1 MRYAV
6 SPAVMRQSDRM
17 TVESGT
23 SAIELLRRAGR
34 AIFESHAWQGKVG
47 IVCGTGNNGGDGY
60 VLALCL
66 REAGIPCEVIRW
78 QDKASAEGQCYLKR
92 VQAAGIP
99 VRLWQGEALTGYRT
113 IADGLFGT
121 GFHGVAEVSAAAL
134 IRAVN
139 ESGAYVVAIDIPSGV
154 SGLSGQAAG
163 DCIRADAT
171 VVMGSLK
178 YGDLLGAAKDLCGRI
193 TVYDIGI
200 PLVGKTVRVPEMGDF
215 ASVLRRRKNDSHKG
229 SYGYVTIFGGCSLY
243 SGAAKLANLACTQ
256 VQAVSLAD
264 CGKTALPSGCGVNI
278 LIKSPSTE
286 EDPNADYNWEQKHF
300 DFIYK
305 YMCKADEAI
314 TTLTDYEKYINVDSF
329 IDWFLVH
336 ELSYN
341 LDSCFRRSC
350 YITKPKLNRLEMGPV
365 WDFDLA
371 FGNMYMDNPQYD
383 DWATIGSMDDDSY
396 IGVTWFNYL
405 MTDESFRS
413 RARARW
419 DEVKD
424 EMTQAAFDAID
435 SLKPKV
441 MPSAEMNFT
450 VWRTLGIANGFQ
462 PSRMASE
469 DTYLAQ
475 IMYLRRFISA
485 RKTWIDENL

>member
-1 MRYAV
+1 MNRSLIRPIAAV
-6 SPAVMRQSDRM
+6 
-17 TVESGT
+17 
-23 SAIELLRRAGR
+23 I
-34 AIFESHAWQGKVG
+34 
-47 IVCGTGNNGGDGY
+47 
-60 VLALCL
+60 
-66 REAGIPCEVIRW
+66 
-78 QDKASAEGQCYLKR
+78 
-92 VQAAGIP
+92 
-99 VRLWQGEALTGYRT
+99 
-113 IADGLFGT
+113 
-121 GFHGVAEVSAAAL
+121 AAAL
-134 IRAVN
+134 LTGCSGSGTESAV
-139 ESGAYVVAIDIPSGV
+139 STYA
-154 SGLSGQAAG
+154 
-163 DCIRADAT
+163 ADADGRIIPITDSYPKPSYTPKNSGWAPLAEEITGEFGQETETKIPAVFLTTEDPDSITKDEYVPCT
-171 VVMGSLK
+171 VQIDAHMTDGEYESTEVLAGNIRGRGHSTWEWPKKPYKIKLEEK
-178 YGDLLGAAKDLCGRI
+178 TSLLGMSEAKRWVLIANYADESLLRNTAAFEMARSLGSFRFVPHAIPVD
-193 TVYDIGI
+193 VYMNGI
-200 PLVGKTVRVPEMGDF
+200 YQGVYTLGEQLEVKSSR
-215 ASVLRRRKNDSHKG
+215 
-229 SYGYVTIFGGCSLY
+229 
-243 SGAAKLANLACTQ
+243 LALDD
-256 VQAVSLAD
+256 SLASIETGYLMEIGGAD
-264 CGKTALPSGCGVNI
+264 PKTDQKGWNYFDLPSGCGVNI